1 MEESNEELNP
11 IQKICPWARKHMAA
25 EVRLRIEQ
33 NLRSA
38 RIEEARLKAR
48 REWFEGVF
56 TRHLTKPGGVEGAIK
71 MAEESVAC
79 AYAAWMMLKRADLL
93 DYKPKMIER
102 LGELEFL
109 VNHVGAAL
117 SGIKSIIG
125 LEKWRL

>member
-1 MEESNEELNP
+1 
-11 IQKICPWARKHMAA
+11 MAA

-56 TRHLTKPGGVEGAIK
+56 TRHLAKPGGVEG
-71 MAEESVAC
+71 AEESVAC
-79 AYAAWMMLKRADLL
+79 AYAAWMMLKRADVL

-109 VNHVGAAL
+109 ANHVGAAL

>member
-1 MEESNEELNP
+1 MT
-11 IQKICPWARKHMAA
+11 A

-38 RIEEARLKAR
+38 RIEETRLKAR

-56 TRHLTKPGGVEGAIK
+56 TRHLAKPGGIEGAIK
-71 MAEESVAC
+71 MAEVAC
-79 AYAAWMMLKRADLL
+79 AYASWMMLKRADVL

-109 VNHVGAAL
+109 ANHVGAAL

>member
-1 MEESNEELNP
+1 
-11 IQKICPWARKHMAA
+11 
-25 EVRLRIEQ
+25 
-33 NLRSA
+33 
-38 RIEEARLKAR
+38 
-48 REWFEGVF
+48 
-56 TRHLTKPGGVEGAIK
+56 
-71 MAEESVAC
+71 
-79 AYAAWMMLKRADLL
+79 MMLKRADVL